1 MRKTQIG
8 TCIAAFAL
16 LAALPATAA
25 ASPQLLEAGKPVAPT
40 SKMLATSSGNATF
53 TGTNSKGEDD
63 GTVTCTKAQ
72 MTGEVISNKGTLIEV
87 QIETA
92 SFTGTEAEGKCA
104 STIPG
109 TGPLKVIAENLPWC
123 VTSAVLESFSFRG
136 GSCAVG
142 ASNVKATLVG
152 SFGLTCTYERATVA
166 GTYVKEVNP
175 AKLSVVSQ
183 TFNLI
188 KGGAACPAQGHM
200 SVAYVLENDTNF
212 VALSIA

>member
-8 TCIAAFAL
+8 ICIAAFAL

-25 ASPQLLEAGKPVAPT
+25 ASPQLFEGANPVAPT
-40 SKMLATSSGNATF
+40 SKILATNSGNVTF

-63 GTVTCTKAQ
+63 GTVTCSKAQ
-72 MTGEVISNKGTLIEV
+72 MTGEVIANKGTLIEV
-87 QIETA
+87 QVETA

-109 TGPLKVIAENLPWC
+109 TGPLKVTAENLPWC
-123 VTSAVLESFSFRG
+123 LTSSVLEAFSIRG
-136 GSCAVG
+136 GSCAAG
-142 ASNVKATLVG
+142 ASNIRATLVG

-166 GTYVKEVNP
+166 GSYVKGVNP
-175 AKLSVVSQ
+175 AKLTVVSQ

-188 KGGAACPAQGHM
+188 KG
-200 SVAYVLENDTNF
+200 
-212 VALSIA
+212 